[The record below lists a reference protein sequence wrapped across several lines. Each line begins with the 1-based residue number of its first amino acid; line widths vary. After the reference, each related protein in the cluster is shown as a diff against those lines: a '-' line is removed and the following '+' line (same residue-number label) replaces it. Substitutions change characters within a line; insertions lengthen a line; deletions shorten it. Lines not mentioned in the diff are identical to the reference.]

1 MKWRKRGVVWNTD
14 GQRWWSRTHAMGPT
28 PVVMGD
34 TIRLFLTT
42 LDEQGRGRPTF
53 IDVAAEDPT
62 RVLRVADRPL
72 MDIGQPG
79 TFDDNGLM
87 AVSIVASADRLL
99 MYYAGFELCTHVR
112 YRIFTGLAISRDGG
126 ESFERVSRVPV
137 LDRSS
142 QELYFRCGPFAML
155 DGDAVRL
162 WYVGGSEWTELNGK
176 PMPIYDL
183 RYLES
188 RDGVHWPNQG
198 RVVMDITDPDE
209 HGFGR
214 PWILR
219 DAAGGYRMFYSIRKR
234 SAAAYRLGY
243 AESADGLDWKRID
256 EQMGLEPSP
265 GEFDSDAIMYS
276 AVIEAAGRTWCF
288 YNGNNFGA
296 TGVGVAELLG
306 D

>member
-1 MKWRKRGVVWNTD
+1 MRWRKHGVIWNTD
-14 GQRWWSRTHAMGPT
+14 GQRWWSRSHAMGPI
-28 PVVMGD
+28 PVVLGG

-42 LDEQGRGRPTF
+42 LDEQGRGRPTY
-53 IDVAAEDPT
+53 IDVVADDPT
-62 RVLRVADRPL
+62 RVLRVADHPL

-87 AVSIVASADRLL
+87 AVSIVPSADRLL

-112 YRIFTGLAISRDGG
+112 YRIFTGLAVSCDGG

-137 LDRSS
+137 LDRSAT
-142 QELYFRCGPFAML
+142 ELYFRCGPFAMV
-155 DGDAVRL
+155 DADTVRM
-162 WYVGGSEWTELNGK
+162 WYVGGSEWTTLNGK

-183 RYLES
+183 RYAES
-188 RDGVHWPNQG
+188 ADGVHWPEEGQ
-198 RVVMDITDPDE
+198 VVMSLTDPDE

-219 DAAGGYRMFYSIRKR
+219 DTTGRYRMFYSIRKR

-243 AESADGLDWKRID
+243 AESDDGLHWQRLDDR
-256 EQMGLEPSP
+256 MGLEPTP
-265 GEFDSDAIMYS
+265 GAFDSDAMMYS
-276 AVIEAAGRTWCF
+276 AVVTAAGRTWCF